1 MPDKNKMP
9 DKEKI
14 KTDNAG
20 LTVALT
26 TLGCKA
32 NQYDTSAIEDALVGA
47 GLTLVDFSGHADAY
61 IINTCTVT
69 NRTDSQSRTL
79 IRRARRENQDAIVIV
94 TGCYA
99 TVSPEEIKEME
110 GVDYVVSNTGK
121 DRLAEYIKMGRA
133 NKSAET
139 MPAASS
145 AFSKETAALSNE
157 TGTPMSLR
165 TVSASKRTRATLK
178 IQDGCSKAC
187 SYCIIPKARGTSRS
201 IDFDTLEKEIETFI
215 NAGYK
220 EIVLTGIHLGDYAG
234 SKASDSS
241 SNDTHADIT
250 AVARLI
256 STKGF
261 DCRFR
266 FSSLDPDEV
275 TDDFI
280 EILGSSTNI
289 CNHVHLPLQSGNDEV
304 LKRMN
309 RQYTV
314 ARFVE
319 RVTKLAEVPG
329 IAIGTDIITGFPG
342 ETKEAF
348 EETYATLKSL
358 PISYLHIFPYS
369 VRAGTP
375 AAGYTGAVHGLEIKR
390 RAALLKSLDAEKRRN
405 FLGAHIGQTLEVLIE
420 RVESVGG
427 DKIGTGKTR
436 NYIPV
441 MVTGNSIAPNT
452 LVPVTLTEITKD
464 GKEMTGTLELKNG
477 LDEERLETELT
488 AQRPDQQSRTTRNE
502 TTHDRP

>member
-1 MPDKNKMP
+1 MPDK
-9 DKEKI
+9 DKI
-14 KTDNAG
+14 KTDDAG
-20 LTVALT
+20 LTAALT

-47 GLTLVDFSGHADAY
+47 GLTLVDFSGPADAY

-79 IRRARRENQDAIVIV
+79 IRRVRRENPEATVIV

-99 TVSPEEIKEME
+99 TVSPDEIREMD

-121 DRLAEYIKMGRA
+121 DRIVEYIKMGRA
-133 NKSAET
+133 KKSAEAV
-139 MPAASS
+139 PAASS
-145 AFSKETAALSNE
+145 TVPAASSKETGAFSKET
-157 TGTPMSLR
+157 GTPISLR
-165 TVSASKRTRATLK
+165 TVTASKRTRATLK

-201 IDFDTLEKEIETFI
+201 IDFKTLESEIECFI

-234 SKASDSS
+234 SKEGDNS
-241 SNDTHADIT
+241 SNSAHADIT

-261 DCRFR
+261 NCRFR

-275 TDDFI
+275 TDEFI
-280 EILGSSTNI
+280 EILGSSANI

-309 RQYTV
+309 RQYSV

-319 RVTKLAEVPG
+319 RVTKLATVPG
-329 IAIGTDIITGFPG
+329 ISIGTDIITGFPS
-342 ETKEAF
+342 ETEEAF
-348 EETYATLKSL
+348 NETYATLKAL

-375 AAGYTGAVHGLEIKR
+375 AAGYAGAVHGLEIKK
-390 RAALLKSLDAEKRRN
+390 RAALLKRLDTEKRRR
-405 FLGAHIGQTLEVLIE
+405 FLEAHLGHTLEVLVE
-420 RVESVGG
+420 RVESVEGYRV
-427 DKIGTGKTR
+427 GTGKTR

-441 MVTGNSIAPNT
+441 TVTGNSIETNT
-452 LVPVTLTEITKD
+452 LIPVTLTDISKD
-464 GKEMTGTLELKNG
+464 SREMTGTLELKEG
-477 LDEERLETELT
+477 LDEQRTESEQAAQMPERQNRITPSEVG
-488 AQRPDQQSRTTRNE
+488 A
-502 TTHDRP
+502 